1 MCCQYFSCSCK
12 IGTICVC
19 VCMCDET
26 ELMTERFFPVLAV
39 GFLRDCK
46 FVMFCGD
53 TVIVR
58 RFVCTVANNANWF
71 RNMYLYVFIY
81 VHYIYGYVIHPS
93 MALQPLLG
101 PGLPQK
107 PFPFFCLLL
116 VHTHTH
122 THIHTHTHVC
132 IYIYV

>member
-1 MCCQYFSCSCK
+1 M
-12 IGTICVC
+12 C

-81 VHYIYGYVIHPS
+81 VHYI
-93 MALQPLLG
+93 
-101 PGLPQK
+101 
-107 PFPFFCLLL
+107 CLC
-116 VHTHTH
+116 VC
-122 THIHTHTHVC
+122 THIHYTY
-132 IYIYV
+132 IYIHTCVCVCMCVCVCV